1 MRAFS
6 MVALGIVVLAGRGS
20 LTPSLFAQTRDTDD
34 CTVKLSTFVGEI
46 DDLLARRPS
55 NLNDVLAVLNR
66 YFPASVQGC
75 APAVA
80 FQAIRKS
87 SYFKGMETSG
97 RVTLFSLS
105 NAETFNRGAAIQIS
119 VTDSGHWDPPFAI
132 WSPPYP

>member
-1 MRAFS
+1 
-6 MVALGIVVLAGRGS
+6 MVALGIVVLAGSGS
-20 LTPSLFAQTRDTDD
+20 LTPSSLFAQTPDTDD

-75 APAVA
+75 VPTVA
-80 FQAIRKS
+80 FQTIRKS
-87 SYFKGMETSG
+87 SYFKGMETHG

-105 NAETFNRGAAIQIS
+105 NAKTFNRGAAIQVS